1 MNKKT
6 IIYITLGGIL
16 LVLIILAIIFSKN
29 QGYNNLLSKKATT
42 NINSEKIL
50 NRKISYPSLLKEK
63 NNILFLDIV
72 EEKLGVINLETKDS

>member
-42 NINSEKIL
+42 NINSEK
-50 NRKISYPSLLKEK
+50 LLKK
-63 NNILFLDIV
+63 
-72 EEKLGVINLETKDS
+72 S

>member
-63 NNILFLDIV
+63 NNILFYHFP
-72 EEKLGVINLETKDS
+72 